1 MTCLDLKSLHWVS
14 SFKSAFYTAHH
25 DQNETQVQPQHV
37 STKYLLKPQDQVQAA
52 VVFALSTSLD
62 MYLTHH
68 LFYFAEISNCF
79 KQWALDMERVTG
91 Q

>member
-1 MTCLDLKSLHWVS
+1 MTCLDLKSLPWVS
-14 SFKSAFYTAHH
+14 SFKSAFDTAHR

-52 VVFALSTSLD
+52 VVFALSTSPD
-62 MYLTHH
+62 MYLTHI
-68 LFYFAEISNCF
+68 FYFAEISNCF
-79 KQWALDMERVTG
+79 KQWALDMELVTS